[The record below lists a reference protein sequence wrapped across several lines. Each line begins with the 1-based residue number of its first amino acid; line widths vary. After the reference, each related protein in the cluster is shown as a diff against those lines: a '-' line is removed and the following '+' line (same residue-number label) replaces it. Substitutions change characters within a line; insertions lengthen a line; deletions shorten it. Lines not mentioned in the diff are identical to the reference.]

1 MRIGWRAALGFALSA
16 GLLWWTFKDIPF
28 AEVRSGLAHANL
40 GLFVL
45 AAAVATSIFPLR
57 AIRWRVILD
66 PVAPRLPFIE
76 LWRATAVGMMV
87 NNVLP
92 ARAGEVARAFALT
105 RETPRVGFVAAV
117 ASLAVDRVFDA
128 VVLIAMLVGA
138 MLAPA
143 FPGDTVIAGQPAS
156 HYALVF
162 AAGVLVLLAGLYAI
176 VFAPQLIVRIFQA
189 IVGRAA
195 PRLVDRGTRLLTN
208 FTLGLG
214 ALRSPRR
221 FAAVFLWTLAL
232 WTVSALSFWIGF
244 RAVGISAPFSAA
256 VFLQSLI
263 AIGVALP
270 SSPGFFGPFEASAKI
285 GLAVYG
291 VGESQA
297 VTWAIGYHVLSFI
310 PITVIGAYFFGRL
323 GLHFREIGEEHGD
336 ESARDAGSS
345 GSVRQR
351 ARAAARR

>member
-105 RETPRVGFVAAV
+105 RETSRVGFVAAV

-143 FPGDTVIAGQPAS
+143 FPGDTVIAGQPAA

-176 VFAPQLIVRIFQA
+176 VVAPQLIVRIFQA

-221 FAAVFLWTLAL
+221 FAAVFLWTLTL
-232 WTVSALSFWIGF
+232 WMVGALSFWIGF

-336 ESARDAGSS
+336 EPPTDAAAGE
-345 GSVRQR
+345 SVRQR

>member
-1 MRIGWRAALGFALSA
+1 
-16 GLLWWTFKDIPF
+16 
-28 AEVRSGLAHANL
+28 
-40 GLFVL
+40 
-45 AAAVATSIFPLR
+45 
-57 AIRWRVILD
+57 
-66 PVAPRLPFIE
+66 
-76 LWRATAVGMMV
+76 
-87 NNVLP
+87 
-92 ARAGEVARAFALT
+92 
-105 RETPRVGFVAAV
+105 
-117 ASLAVDRVFDA
+117 
-128 VVLIAMLVGA
+128 
-138 MLAPA
+138 
-143 FPGDTVIAGQPAS
+143 
-156 HYALVF
+156 VF

-176 VFAPQLIVRIFQA
+176 VVAPQLIVRIFQA

-270 SSPGFFGPFEASAKI
+270 SSPGFFGLFEASAKV

-323 GLHFREIGEEHGD
+323 GFTSARSAKSTETSRRRCCRGRIGAPARPGGRETMTQGGRAAKARVARAIAPNLLLRVLAREVGSYHRIEARARGRRTAGAQARHEEAAPAEGNFADRAPAVRAAGGIGDVLRGRTAARDPVQSKQWQRHLSRGD
-336 ESARDAGSS
+336 EGTRALPRQAIRCDSS
-345 GSVRQR
+345 SWPLLLNRLW
-351 ARAAARR
+351 